1 MLNKVQFIGR
11 LGADPEVKDVKDG
24 GQMVTLNIATTE
36 TFPQNGERKE
46 VTDWHRVVAFRHIA
60 DFAAKY
66 LSKGRLVY
74 VEGKLKTRS
83 WEDEDG
89 NKKYLTEVRA
99 TEIKPL
105 DSKKSED

>member
-11 LGADPEVKDVKDG
+11 LGADPETKEIKDG
-24 GQMVTLNIATTE
+24 GQMVQLTVATTE
-36 TFPQNGERKE
+36 AYTQNGERKE

-60 DFAAKY
+60 DFVAKY

-83 WEDEDG
+83 WEDDEG
-89 NKKYLTEVRA
+89 NKRYLTEVRA